1 MPRQKVESGE
11 QVTDSFNIPEGF
23 FNCVVLDSPPT
34 KSVPRRVRV
43 AIERNI
49 YEMCPKRNHKSR
61 LQHENLDVSSSGTTR
76 PLRGVALFDETCDLT
91 DEDAQEATVRACR
104 SVNPGIIILGIPRT
118 VSRSNW
124 EFCMTL
130 CTWQHERGAL
140 YIMILTDSEDAFSEE
155 QFSALKTLHRSEGS
169 AWLGRDL
176 RQMGIG
182 ARLDSNLPATSRP
195 RVWTNSFTVAE
206 HIQQEVIAKEGPS
219 QSEELFHS
227 LKTVI
232 QRWSSQPRHAVCT
245 QIARHS

>member
-1 MPRQKVESGE
+1 MRS
-11 QVTDSFNIPEGF
+11 I
-23 FNCVVLDSPPT
+23 
-34 KSVPRRVRV
+34 
-43 AIERNI
+43 
-49 YEMCPKRNHKSR
+49 
-61 LQHENLDVSSSGTTR
+61 GTTR
-76 PLRGVALFDETCDLT
+76 LLRGVALFDETCDLT

-118 VSRSNW
+118 VSRSHL

-140 YIMILTDSEDAFSEE
+140 YIMILTDSEDAFSKE
-155 QFSALKTLHRSEGS
+155 QFSALNTLHRNEGS
-169 AWLGRDL
+169 AWLGLDL

-182 ARLDSNLPATSRP
+182 ARLDSILPAMSRA

-219 QSEELFHS
+219 QSEELFHL

-232 QRWSSQPRHAVCT
+232 QGGAPSHDMQFAQRLRDTADEELVTPLENFVAAAYREPDLAEELDRADEAAEAEVMRKPH
-245 QIARHS
+245 RPHSNDSC